1 MTFLRLLPC
10 VAALLLSVGCSSRSV
25 DFEIDNPTDAPLT
38 LSIDQQQ
45 HTLAPHTSLPLTLAP
60 GQYRLQS
67 EKIGNVRMV
76 VYADGIGGLINPAL
90 AEYVVV
96 TEQYVTSKT
105 NTGTLASKVELN
117 GVEIEG
123 PFVKVTGLF
132 IPRTWDAGVAEELP
146 DTVVSNSPETSSA
159 YRTKLYNIP
168 GFFTYLE
175 AEDDLKDA
183 FGPGGYQ
190 TPAATVQFTAAE
202 LPELP
207 AAYEAEGKPM
217 RELYAQYLAASD
229 AGEQK
234 RLKKASVKLWQDF
247 SVARGKLSGKV
258 PVADDVKAN
267 AFSLAFFQLSQQP
280 AVILPDQAPAG
291 S

>member
-1 MTFLRLLPC
+1 MTFPRLIPC
-10 VAALLLSVGCSSRSV
+10 LAAVLLSAGCSKAI

-45 HTLAPHTSLPLTLAP
+45 HTLAPHTTMSLTLEP

-90 AEYVVV
+90 AEYVIV

-105 NTGTLASKVELN
+105 NTGNLASKVELN

-123 PFVKVTGLF
+123 PYVKATGLF
-132 IPRTWDAGVAEELP
+132 IPRRWDVGLQGELP
-146 DTVVSNSPETSSA
+146 TTVVSNSPDTSSD
-159 YRTKLYNIP
+159 YRTKLYNVP
-168 GFFTYLE
+168 GFFEYLE
-175 AEDDLKDA
+175 AEEDLKEA

-190 TPAATVQFTAAE
+190 TPQTPVAFTAAQ

-207 AAYEAEGKPM
+207 AAYEAQGKPM
-217 RELYAQYLAASD
+217 RELYAQYLAATD

-234 RLKKASVKLWQDF
+234 RLKKASLKLWQDF
-247 SVARGKLSGKV
+247 GATRGKLSGQV
-258 PVADDVKAN
+258 AVADDVKAN
-267 AFSLAFFQLSQQP
+267 AFSLAFFELWTQP
-280 AVILPDQAPAG
+280 AVILPDATTAG
-291 S
+291 G